1 MTIKRIESLK
11 QHEQPENPLVRSVTT
26 PECLSASLLT
36 LCHNLE
42 EEQVVDMVS
51 ELQRQSAAV
60 CGDDLSR
67 LESMLTAQA
76 HTLDGL
82 FAKMASKSV
91 TAGNVELMDRFL
103 RLALRAQNQAR
114 ATIQTLAE
122 IKQPKQFAFVQQA
135 NIGSQVQVNNQQPTR
150 TRKKANAQNELLE
163 QQNGERMDT
172 RATRTAGG
180 TDTQMATLVPKH
192 RTQK

>member
-1 MTIKRIESLK
+1 MTIEPKEKIKEQK
-11 QHEQPENPLVRSVTT
+11 QAENPLVRSVTS
-26 PECLSASLLT
+26 PEFLSASVLT
-36 LCHNLE
+36 LCHNFE

-91 TAGNVELMDRFL
+91 TAGNVELMTCPASTESGESHHSNSGRNQT
-103 RLALRAQNQAR
+103 AQTVCLRAAGQYRQS
-114 ATIQTLAE
+114 
-122 IKQPKQFAFVQQA
+122 
-135 NIGSQVQVNNQQPTR
+135 GSGQ
-150 TRKKANAQNELLE
+150 
-163 QQNGERMDT
+163 
-172 RATRTAGG
+172 
-180 TDTQMATLVPKH
+180 
-192 RTQK
+192 